1 MFEKENDVVVV
12 GGGHAGA
19 EAAAAAANM
28 GSKTLL
34 VTMNL
39 QNIGQMSCN
48 PAMGGVA
55 KGQIVREID
64 ALGGGSGIVADKTTF
79 EIVMLFYKY
88 ELDKKEIISTDK
100 FLEENQINASRSKK
114 IAIIQNLEK
123 NNIIEREVNGQDKR
137 SKRIYI
143 NKEIKEKLK
152 KILE

>member
-1 MFEKENDVVVV
+1 MSIKLKLLDIIN
-12 GGGHAGA
+12 
-19 EAAAAAANM
+19 
-28 GSKTLL
+28 SKDKDIKKIA
-34 VTMNL
+34 VN
-39 QNIGQMSCN
+39 
-48 PAMGGVA
+48 
-55 KGQIVREID
+55 
-64 ALGGGSGIVADKTTF
+64 KTTL
-79 EIVMLFYKY
+79 EIMLLFYKY

-100 FLEENQINASRSKK
+100 FLEENLINASRSKK